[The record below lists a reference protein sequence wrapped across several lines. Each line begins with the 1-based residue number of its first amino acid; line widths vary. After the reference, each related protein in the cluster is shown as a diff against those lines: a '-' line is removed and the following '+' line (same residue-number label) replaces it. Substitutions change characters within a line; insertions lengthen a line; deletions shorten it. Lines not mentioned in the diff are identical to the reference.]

1 MATPHITGLAA
12 FIGGRENYKVR
23 SASAMT
29 ARIIQLATNNA
40 LSGLGANDVNRLPFN
55 ANPKG

>member
-12 FIGGRENYKVR
+12 FIAGRESYKVR

-29 ARIIQLATNNA
+29 ARIIQLATKNA
-40 LSGLGANDVNRLPFN
+40 LSGLGDDDVNRLPFN